1 MSGFSG
7 RLEQKSKANRKKV
20 EMNKNLTQSHI
31 QRGGKK
37 KDCVDKLA
45 LDTDRKGPGGT
56 LRNLSSWSGHSSLIF
71 SSSHSNPEGLGDERS
86 PSVFIVD
93 VKLAKNYQRL
103 SLT

>member
-45 LDTDRKGPGGT
+45 LGR
-56 LRNLSSWSGHSSLIF
+56 
-71 SSSHSNPEGLGDERS
+71 ERER
-86 PSVFIVD
+86 VRGRI
-93 VKLAKNYQRL
+93 
-103 SLT
+103 